1 MFSVAGRSVI
11 TFVIDHEFILFF
23 QIEGPGTV
31 VAPWAVFRSRDVW
44 RGHWWVSIRLARN
57 AQLDEVL

>member
-23 QIEGPGTV
+23 QIEGRGTV
-31 VAPWAVFRSRDVW
+31 VAPWAVFRSRDEW
-44 RGHWWVSIRLARN
+44 RGRWWVSIRLARD
-57 AQLDEVL
+57 AQLDEVP

>member
-23 QIEGPGTV
+23 QIEGRGTV
-31 VAPWAVFRSRDVW
+31 VAPWAVF
-44 RGHWWVSIRLARN
+44 
-57 AQLDEVL
+57 